1 MAVFGATGE
10 GSGSPVSSFGDQA
23 ALAPRRIHNFEVDG
37 LVEWDKSAAGLA
49 KSRWPYPTADVVG
62 VIERFTFAA
71 GEAISNREARG
82 RDAISVPL
90 AERRVAGRRCVAIR
104 C

>member
-1 MAVFGATGE
+1 MG
-10 GSGSPVSSFGDQA
+10 VSSNVK
-23 ALAPRRIHNFEVDG
+23 RIRTPTQSRGRGTHHFAIDG

-62 VIERFTFAA
+62 VIERFTFAR

-82 RDAISVPL
+82 RDAISVRL
-90 AERRVAGRRCVAIR
+90 GNSKSQVARASQ
-104 C
+104 